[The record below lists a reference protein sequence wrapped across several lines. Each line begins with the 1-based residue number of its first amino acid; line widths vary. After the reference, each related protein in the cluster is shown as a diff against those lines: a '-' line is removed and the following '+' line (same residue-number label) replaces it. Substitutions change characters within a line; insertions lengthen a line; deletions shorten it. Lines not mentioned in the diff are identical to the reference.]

1 LKNLRFYPLTLE
13 EVEGVDAL
21 AQLVVEAL
29 LDQVEA
35 GVEDWEVA
43 VKNAEREVKRQS
55 PAGSV
60 FLLGLELLRVERRE
74 DETAVWVRVAAQ
86 EGERVVEVRAR

>member
-1 LKNLRFYPLTLE
+1 MKNLRFYPLTLE

-21 AQLVVEAL
+21 AQLVIEAV

-43 VKNAEREVKRQS
+43 VKNAEREVKRIL
-55 PAGSV
+55 AGSI

-74 DETAVWVRVAAQ
+74 DETTIWVRVVAQ